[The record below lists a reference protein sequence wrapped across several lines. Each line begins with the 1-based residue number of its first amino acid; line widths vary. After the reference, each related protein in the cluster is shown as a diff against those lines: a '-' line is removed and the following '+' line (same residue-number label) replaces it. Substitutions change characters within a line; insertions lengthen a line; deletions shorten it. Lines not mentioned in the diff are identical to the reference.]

1 MEGEAG
7 LGESYGVCGGKA
19 KEGEG
24 WGVRVLGISTLDSWV
39 LDGDVGLGGE
49 IGASWGCLFLWL
61 VFLVGAEI

>member
-24 WGVRVLGISTLDSWV
+24 WGVGVLRISTSDSWV
-39 LDGDVGLGGE
+39 LDGEAGLGGE
-49 IGASWGCLFLWL
+49 IGVGWG
-61 VFLVGAEI
+61 